1 MSASRSGSAAVN
13 AVTDRLASLFEAVG
27 GDRNAFTPA
36 EVMAMWPKV
45 VASLRTLVDIPAS
58 EAVIKDGATSRK
70 DQAIIAATRLRD
82 VATGIAP
89 RLPIRDR
96 STLEDH
102 LKLRDPERMAHAIVK
117 NAANA
122 TAVAGSI
129 GGFLVITSRTGP
141 GLILSIPLR
150 VATETLVVAAIELKM
165 IGELHEIYDQPLEG
179 SATQRGTTA
188 LKLWASYRG
197 LDVTDTGGIFQ
208 TVTEIARRP
217 TTRRAAASVTG
228 KALGGRGLRL
238 GAGVVGAIENH
249 KSSMSLG
256 DQVRAELRRT
266 QLSGLNVKVVKLD
279 EDQD

>member
-1 MSASRSGSAAVN
+1 MFRSSGAKASRRIYLLAMLLGASPKPVGQDGEKPARVLGVFSVTQGRSGSAAVN
-13 AVTDRLASLFEAVG
+13 AVADRLAALFEAVG

-45 VASLRTLVDIPAS
+45 LSSLRTLIDVPAS

-70 DQAIIAATRLRD
+70 DQALVAAARLRE
-82 VATGIAP
+82 VANGIAP

-96 STLEDH
+96 ITLEQH
-102 LKLRDPERMAHAIVK
+102 LKLRDPERMANAVVR

-129 GGFLVITSRTGP
+129 GGFLVLTSRTGP

-150 VATETLVVAAIELKM
+150 AATETLVVAAIELKM
-165 IGELHEIYDQPLEG
+165 IGELHEIYDQPLDG
-179 SATQRGTTA
+179 TATQRGATA

-208 TVTEIARRP
+208 TVGEIA
-217 TTRRAAASVTG
+217 
-228 KALGGRGLRL
+228 
-238 GAGVVGAIENH
+238 
-249 KSSMSLG
+249 
-256 DQVRAELRRT
+256 
-266 QLSGLNVKVVKLD
+266 
-279 EDQD
+279 

>member
-1 MSASRSGSAAVN
+1 VSASRSGSAAVN

-70 DQAIIAATRLRD
+70 DQALVAAARLRD

-102 LKLRDPERMAHAIVK
+102 LKLRDPELMAHAIVK

-279 EDQD
+279 EEQD

>member
-1 MSASRSGSAAVN
+1 VSASRSGSAAVN

-70 DQAIIAATRLRD
+70 DQALVAATRLRD

-102 LKLRDPERMAHAIVK
+102 LKLRDPELMAHAIVK

-279 EDQD
+279 EEQD